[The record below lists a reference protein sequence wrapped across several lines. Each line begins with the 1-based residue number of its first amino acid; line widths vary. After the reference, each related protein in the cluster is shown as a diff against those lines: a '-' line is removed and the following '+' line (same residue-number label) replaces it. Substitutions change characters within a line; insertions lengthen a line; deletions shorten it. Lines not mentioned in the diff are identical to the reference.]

1 LELLCLYVMAK
12 GLWEKIEEIR
22 QQPEHVRMRYV
33 FGCLFISMLFIF
45 GIWILSLGESFRNIS
60 KDVPGV
66 VENGKKMLP
75 NEQIPSLDDLLQKA
89 TPLQPES
96 QSTTGGDYFNNQAQ
110 NKTQNT
116 GANVQTTP

>member
-1 LELLCLYVMAK
+1 MAK

-22 QQPEHVRMRYV
+22 QQPERVRMRYV